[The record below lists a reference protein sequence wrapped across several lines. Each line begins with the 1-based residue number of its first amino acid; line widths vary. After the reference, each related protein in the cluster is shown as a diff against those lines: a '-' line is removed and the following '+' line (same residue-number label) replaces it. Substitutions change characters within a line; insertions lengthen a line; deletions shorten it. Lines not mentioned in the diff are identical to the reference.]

1 MIIRMTPVSFSLT
14 MACLIFGNLGAN
26 SIGYV
31 EKFAI
36 AEDRTEALK
45 ELIPGT
51 RDYYYYHALH
61 AQNSGDRQELN
72 RILGLWIKRH
82 GHTSRVKEIRNR
94 QALLD
99 YEQNPNGTITHL
111 RNELGI
117 NFNHSRFVE
126 GQKPNHPTTLDPV
139 AISYDTFL
147 GQAFRQYKNLQVV
160 LPYG

>member
-1 MIIRMTPVSFSLT
+1 MKNRTVILSTVFGL
-14 MACLIFGNLGAN
+14 CLLHLGNLGAN

-36 AEDRTEALK
+36 AEARDEALK

-51 RDYYYYHALH
+51 RDYYYFHALH
-61 AQNSGDRQELN
+61 AQNKADRQELN

-99 YEQNPNGTITHL
+99 FEQNPNGTITHL
-111 RNELGI
+111 RN
-117 NFNHSRFVE
+117 
-126 GQKPNHPTTLDPV
+126 
-139 AISYDTFL
+139 
-147 GQAFRQYKNLQVV
+147 
-160 LPYG
+160 

>member
-1 MIIRMTPVSFSLT
+1 
-14 MACLIFGNLGAN
+14 MACLIFGNLGAS

-36 AEDRTEALK
+36 AEDRAEALK

-51 RDYYYYHALH
+51 RDYYYFHALH
-61 AQNSGDRQELN
+61 AQNRDDRQELN

-82 GHTSRVKEIRNR
+82 GHTSRVKEVRNR

-99 YEQNPNGTITHL
+99 FEQNPNGTITHL
-111 RNELGI
+111 RNELGL

-126 GQKPNHPTTLDPV
+126 GQKPRHPTTLDPV
-139 AISYDTFL
+139 AISSNTFL
-147 GQAFRQYKNLQVV
+147 DSAFRQYKNLQGVSDRG
-160 LPYG
+160 LDNLKHGAP